1 MNITINKIAMPI
13 LAFFLFVPIGH
24 AKDSSIENKL
34 NNITRVEIHFFK
46 GKQRKVYKS
55 NKKMDLLF
63 LKELIT
69 KAKNNTDLRCDTTG
83 EIIYFEN
90 KVQVFKAY
98 FCTKATG
105 SRYDGS
111 VTFKTNNQKIT
122 SLLNYGSG
130 MLIDEMYYQL
140 QK

>member
-1 MNITINKIAMPI
+1 MTNKITI
-13 LAFFLFVPIGH
+13 LSVFLFWFASVAPCENI
-24 AKDSSIENKL
+24 SIQNKL
-34 NNITRVEIHFFK
+34 KKVNYIEIRFFN
-46 GKQRKVYKS
+46 GKEMKVYKS
-55 NKKMDLLF
+55 DKKMDLLF

-69 KAKNNTDLRCDTTG
+69 KANNNTALKCDTTG
-83 EIIYFEN
+83 EIIYFKN

-105 SRYDGS
+105 SKYDGA
-111 VTFKTNNQKIT
+111 VTFRANNQKVI